1 MTDFSKLNI
10 TSALIGLKNK
20 DFKSVELTEY
30 FINQINKKENLN
42 CFITKTF
49 DKAIDMAKKS
59 DEKIIKKRELGS
71 LEGIPIGMKDIF
83 CLRCYLLRRCKWSD
97 ERE

>member
-10 TSALIGLKNK
+10 TSALLGLKNK
-20 DFKSVELTEY
+20 DFKSVELTEH
-30 FINQINKKENLN
+30 FINEINKKEHLN

-59 DEKIIKKRELGS
+59 DEKIMKNKELGP
-71 LEGIPIGMKDIF
+71 LEGIPIGM
-83 CLRCYLLRRCKWSD
+83 
-97 ERE
+97 

>member
-10 TSALIGLKNK
+10 TSALLGLKNK

-30 FINQINKKENLN
+30 FINQIDKKDSLN

-49 DKAIDMAKKS
+49 DKAVDMAKRS
-59 DEKIIKKRELGS
+59 DEKITKNQELGL
-71 LEGIPIGMKDIF
+71 LEGVPIGMKE
-83 CLRCYLLRRCKWSD
+83 LLCTNDSLSLLTL
-97 ERE
+97 